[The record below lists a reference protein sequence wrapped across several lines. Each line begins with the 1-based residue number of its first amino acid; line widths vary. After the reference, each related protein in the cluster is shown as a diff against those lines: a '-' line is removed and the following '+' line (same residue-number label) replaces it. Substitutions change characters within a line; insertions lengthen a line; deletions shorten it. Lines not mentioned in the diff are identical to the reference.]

1 MIKPEQIPT
10 EAWTAATIRLEALR
24 YVCTGH
30 NIREAIAEAI
40 NAWPRSFH
48 WKFNGPLSGNSYI
61 LPMTQEKNDDW
72 S

>member
-40 NAWPRSFH
+40 NAWPNASRIEFDD
-48 WKFNGPLSGNSYI
+48 WVEMVEGEI
-61 LPMTQEKNDDW
+61 VLPAPEKNND
-72 S
+72 